1 MIGPEKKILLP
12 DNNQDIKGIEQ
23 IKVLKSLRGK
33 IQVKYKGK
41 LILWNNKK
49 SKIAETILN
58 NRNISGNITITD
70 HKQYYRAIVI

>member
-1 MIGPEKKILLP
+1 LIGPEKKILLP

-58 NRNISGNITITD
+58 NRNISGNITITVL
-70 HKQYYRAIVI
+70 KQ